1 MADYLLPNY
10 QNISLEEQRSIFAMR
25 NRMVTIPSNF
35 PRGKEEH
42 EEICPCGQIENMKH
56 IYLCKLWTTEIVT
69 EKPKYENIFSD
80 NVSEQVKVNKYFVM
94 NYNTRER
101 YILEKKNENKE
112 VKPHEILYCDPLSS
126 LFENSNG

>member
-1 MADYLLPNY
+1 MKNIYSGKLL
-10 QNISLEEQRSIFAMR
+10 
-25 NRMVTIPSNF
+25 
-35 PRGKEEH
+35 
-42 EEICPCGQIENMKH
+42 
-56 IYLCKLWTTEIVT
+56 TTESVT

-94 NYNTRER
+94 NYNTRKR
-101 YILEKKNENKE
+101 YILENKNENKE